1 MNVLKFLANVLLY
14 LLKVLAYQ
22 WAIEGA
28 GIVKRL
34 IAFFKK
40 FCVWLKLPHADQENQ
55 VRDPC
60 KISNPAFHR
69 PDPCI
74 YSQQYL
80 LSLGLPVTWDNPDI
94 VLRRNGVIV
103 AENDL
108 LPNTDYEIGA
118 TIWNNSFDA
127 PAVGLKVAFS
137 YLSFG
142 VATVS
147 NAIGETFVNLGVKG
161 GANHPADARMPWRTP
176 PTPGHYCLQ
185 VLLIWVDDANPK
197 NNLGQNNLDVVP
209 AHSPAQFSFKLRNAS
224 ERPRSFTFEVDC
236 YRIPD
241 PGLCKATIEPGDRGT
256 FSERLRRIKARH
268 DRALFPVPPG
278 WSVDIQPA
286 TPHLAPNQE
295 IDIAVAIEPPAG
307 FTGEKPFNI
316 NARSGDIYAGGVT
329 LTVTKT

>member
-1 MNVLKFLANVLLY
+1 MNLIKFLAKIFVY

-22 WAIEGA
+22 WAIDGA
-28 GIVKRL
+28 SIVKRL
-34 IAFFKK
+34 IAFLKK
-40 FCVWLKLPHADQENQ
+40 FCAWLRLAHADQENQ
-55 VRDPC
+55 VRNPC
-60 KISNPAFHR
+60 KIVHPAFHR

-103 AENDL
+103 GEHDL
-108 LPNTDYEIGA
+108 LPNTDYEIDA
-118 TIWNNSFDA
+118 TIWNNSYDA
-127 PAVGLKVAFS
+127 PAVGLKVIFS

-142 VATVS
+142 VATLS
-147 NAIGETFVNLGVKG
+147 NAIGTTFVNLGVKG
-161 GANHPADARMPWRTP
+161 GANYPADARMSWKTP

-185 VLLIWVDDANPK
+185 VLLEWVDDANPK

-224 ERPRSFTFEVDC
+224 VKPRSFAFEVDT
-236 YRIPD
+236 YKIPD
-241 PGLCKATIEPGDRGT
+241 PELCKAKIGPEDRGT

-278 WSVDIQPA
+278 WTVDIQPA
-286 TPHLAPNQE
+286 TPHLLPNQE
-295 IDIAVAIEPPAG
+295 IDIAVAIEPPVG
-307 FTGEKPFNI
+307 FTGEKPFNV

-329 LTVTKT
+329 LTVTKA